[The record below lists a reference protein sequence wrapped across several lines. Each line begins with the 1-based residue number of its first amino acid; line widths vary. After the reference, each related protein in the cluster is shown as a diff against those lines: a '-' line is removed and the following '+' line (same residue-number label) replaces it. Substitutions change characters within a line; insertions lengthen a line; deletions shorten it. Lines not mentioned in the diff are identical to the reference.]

1 MDLEGYK
8 AKTALCCR
16 LLQMESLIEASGHIS
31 VRVPGTDQV
40 LIHPMQASR
49 ATIGPK
55 DMLVVDLE
63 GKLLEGEVAP
73 PSETHIHVSI
83 YRRRPDVLSVC
94 HSHSHYATVFS
105 MVQRPIIP
113 ACNAL
118 SPFHEGIPV
127 FPYSGHIDDREKGE
141 GLAQLL
147 GKKRALFIKGHG
159 AVIAGSCLEEVFRG
173 TAWLEKGAQLL
184 WEASQIGEPAP
195 LPREEIDVFLAR
207 TWNPRGWRKEWDYYV
222 SLAQQRGITVD

>member
-1 MDLEGYK
+1 MDMQGYK
-8 AKTALCCR
+8 EKTALCCR

-31 VRVPGTDQV
+31 ARVPGTDKV

-83 YRRRPDVLSVC
+83 YRHRPDVLSVC
-94 HSHSHYATVFS
+94 HAHSHYATVFS
-105 MVQRPIIP
+105 MVQRPLIP
-113 ACNAL
+113 ACNSSA
-118 SPFHEGIPV
+118 PFYEGVSV
-127 FPYSGHIDDREKGE
+127 FPLSGHIDDREKGE
-141 GLAQLL
+141 GVATLL
-147 GKKRALFIKGHG
+147 GKKRALLLRGHG
-159 AVIAGSCLEEVFRG
+159 AVIAGTCLEEVFRA
-173 TAWLEKGAQLL
+173 TLWLEKGAQMQY
-184 WEASQIGEPAP
+184 EASVLGPIAP
-195 LPREEIDVFLAR
+195 LPKEEIDAFMAR

-222 SLAQQRGITVD
+222 SLAKQRGIA